1 MNKDKAVIYARVS
14 TADQENSR
22 QIAELQQYAKAMNYE
37 IVEIY
42 QEKVSGAKLAADR
55 PAMDAMLQVIEQ
67 KEVKHV
73 LVWDLSRFSRNTKD
87 ALDIIELLNYC
98 CCSLKIKGFNYLSTL
113 DKDCKPDPM
122 ATMFLQILLAVYEME
137 RKSIRSRMK
146 SGYDHYLNNGGKV
159 GRAAGYVKPIDQIKY
174 FTDIKRNLKA
184 NLSLRKTQAILNQQ
198 GKKTSLG
205 TIIKVQQYLLQTEK
219 AI

>member
-67 KEVKHV
+67 KEIKHV

-87 ALDIIELLNYC
+87 ALDVIEQLNNC
-98 CCSLKIKGFNYLSTL
+98 CCSLTIKGLNINTL

-159 GRAAGYVKPIDQIKY
+159 GRAAGYVKPIEQIQY
-174 FTDIKRNLKA
+174 FADIKRNLNA
-184 NLSLRKTQAILNQQ
+184 GLSLRKVKGALLEQN
-198 GKKTSLG
+198 KKVSLG
-205 TIIKVQQYLLQTEK
+205 TIVKIQQHLSKEK

>member
-1 MNKDKAVIYARVS
+1 MDKQKAVIYARVS

-22 QIAELQQYAKAMNYE
+22 QIAELQQYAKALNYE
-37 IVEIY
+37 VIEIY
-42 QEKVSGAKLAADR
+42 QEKISGAKVAADR
-55 PAMDAMLQVIEQ
+55 PAMDAMLQAIEQ

-87 ALDIIELLNYC
+87 ALDIIEQLNSC
-98 CCSLKIKGFNYLSTL
+98 CCSLTIKGLNINTL

-146 SGYDHYLNNGGKV
+146 SGYDHYLENGGKV
-159 GRAAGYVKPIDQIKY
+159 GRAAGYVKPIDQIQY
-174 FTDIKRNLKA
+174 FADIKRNLKA

-198 GKKTSLG
+198 GKKISLG
-205 TIIKVQQYLLQTEK
+205 TIVKVQQYLSKEK

>member
-1 MNKDKAVIYARVS
+1 MDKEKAVIYARVS

-22 QIAELQQYAKAMNYE
+22 QIAELQQYAKVMNYE
-37 IVEIY
+37 ITEIY
-42 QEKVSGAKLAADR
+42 QEKISGAKVAADR
-55 PAMDAMLQVIEQ
+55 PAMDAMLQAIEQ
-67 KEVKHV
+67 KEIKHV

-87 ALDIIELLNYC
+87 ALDIIDSLNSL

-122 ATMFLQILLAVYEME
+122 ANMFLQILLAVYEME

-146 SGYDHYLNNGGKV
+146 SGYDYHIENGGKV
-159 GRAAGYVKPIDQIKY
+159 GRAAGYFKPIDQIKY
-174 FTDIKRNLKA
+174 FTDIKRNLNA
-184 NLSLRKTQAILNQQ
+184 GLSLRKVKGALLEQN
-198 GKKTSLG
+198 KKVSLG
-205 TIIKVQQYLLQTEK
+205 TIVKVQQHLSKEK

>member
-1 MNKDKAVIYARVS
+1 MNKQNAVIYARVS
-14 TADQENSR
+14 TADQENGR

-37 IVEIY
+37 VIEIY
-42 QEKVSGAKLAADR
+42 QEKISGAKVAADR
-55 PAMDAMLQVIEQ
+55 PAMDAMLKAIEQ
-67 KEVKHV
+67 KEIKHV

-87 ALDIIELLNYC
+87 ALDVIEQLNTC
-98 CCSLKIKGFNYLSTL
+98 CCSLTIKGLNINTL

-146 SGYDHYLNNGGKV
+146 SGYEHYLENGGKV
-159 GRAAGYVKPIDQIKY
+159 GRAAGYVKPIDQIQY
-174 FTDIKRNLKA
+174 FADIKRNLNA
-184 NLSLRKTQAILNQQ
+184 GLSLRKVKGALLEQN
-198 GKKTSLG
+198 KKVSLG
-205 TIIKVQQYLLQTEK
+205 TIVKVQQHLSKEK

>member
-42 QEKVSGAKLAADR
+42 QEKISGAKLAADR
-55 PAMDAMLQVIEQ
+55 PAMDAMLQAIEQ
-67 KEVKHV
+67 KEIKHV

-87 ALDIIELLNYC
+87 ALDVIEQLNNC
-98 CCSLKIKGFNYLSTL
+98 CCSLTIKGLNINTL

>member
-1 MNKDKAVIYARVS
+1 MNKERAVIYARVS

-22 QIAELQQYAKAMNYE
+22 QIAELQQYAKALNYE
-37 IVEIY
+37 VIEIY
-42 QEKVSGAKLAADR
+42 QEKISGAKVAADR
-55 PAMDAMLQVIEQ
+55 PAMDAMLQAIEQ

-87 ALDIIELLNYC
+87 ALDVIEQLNSC
-98 CCSLKIKGFNYLSTL
+98 CCSLTIKGLNINTL

-146 SGYDHYLNNGGKV
+146 SGYDHYLENGGKV
-159 GRAAGYVKPIDQIKY
+159 GRAAGYVKPINQIQY
-174 FTDIKRNLKA
+174 FTDIKRNLNA
-184 NLSLRKTQAILNQQ
+184 GLSLRKVKGALLEQN
-198 GKKTSLG
+198 KKVSLG
-205 TIIKVQQYLLQTEK
+205 TIVKVQQYLSKEK

>member
-1 MNKDKAVIYARVS
+1 MDKQKAVIYARVS

-22 QIAELQQYAKAMNYE
+22 QIAELQQYAKALNYE
-37 IVEIY
+37 VIEIY
-42 QEKVSGAKLAADR
+42 QEKISGAKVAADR
-55 PAMDAMLQVIEQ
+55 PAMDAMLQAIEQ

-87 ALDIIELLNYC
+87 ALDVIEQLNSC
-98 CCSLKIKGFNYLSTL
+98 CCSLTIKGLNINTL

-146 SGYDHYLNNGGKV
+146 SGYDHYLENGGKV

-174 FTDIKRNLKA
+174 FADIKRNLNAKH
-184 NLSLRKTQAILNQQ
+184 SLRNVQAILDKQN
-198 GKKTSLG
+198 KKVSLG
-205 TIIKVQQYLLQTEK
+205 TIVKVQQYLSKEK

>member
-1 MNKDKAVIYARVS
+1 MNKEKAVIYARVS

-22 QIAELQQYAKAMNYE
+22 QIAELQQYATAMNYE

-42 QEKVSGAKLAADR
+42 QEKISGAKLAADR
-55 PAMDAMLQVIEQ
+55 PAMDAMLQAIEQ
-67 KEVKHV
+67 KEIKRV

-87 ALDIIELLNYC
+87 ALDVIEQLNNC
-98 CCSLKIKGFNYLSTL
+98 CCSLTIKGLNINTL

-137 RKSIRSRMK
+137 RKAIRLRMK

-159 GRAAGYVKPIDQIKY
+159 GRAAGYVKPIDQIQY
-174 FTDIKRNLKA
+174 FADIKRNLNA
-184 NLSLRKTQAILNQQ
+184 GLSLRKVKGALLEQN
-198 GKKTSLG
+198 KKVSLG
-205 TIIKVQQYLLQTEK
+205 TIVKVQQHLSKEK

>member
-1 MNKDKAVIYARVS
+1 MNKQKAVIYARVS

-22 QIAELQQYAKAMNYE
+22 QIAELQQYAKALNYE
-37 IVEIY
+37 VIEIY
-42 QEKVSGAKLAADR
+42 QEKVSGAKVAADR
-55 PAMDAMLQVIEQ
+55 PAMDAMLQAIEQ

-87 ALDIIELLNYC
+87 ALDIIEQLNNC
-98 CCSLKIKGFNYLSTL
+98 CCSLTIKGLNINTL

-146 SGYDHYLNNGGKV
+146 SGYDHYLENGGKV

-174 FTDIKRNLKA
+174 FADIKRNLNAKH
-184 NLSLRKTQAILNQQ
+184 SLRNVQAILDKQN
-198 GKKTSLG
+198 KKVSLG
-205 TIIKVQQYLLQTEK
+205 TIVKVQQYLSKEK

>member
-1 MNKDKAVIYARVS
+1 MNKERAVIYARVS

-22 QIAELQQYAKAMNYE
+22 QIAELQQYAKALNYE
-37 IVEIY
+37 VIEIY
-42 QEKVSGAKLAADR
+42 QEKISGAKVAADR
-55 PAMDAMLQVIEQ
+55 PAMDAMLQAIEQ

-87 ALDIIELLNYC
+87 ALDVIEQLNSC
-98 CCSLKIKGFNYLSTL
+98 CCSLTIKGLNINTL

-146 SGYDHYLNNGGKV
+146 SGYDHYLENGGKV

-174 FTDIKRNLKA
+174 FADIKRNLKA
-184 NLSLRKTQAILNQQ
+184 NNSLRTTQSILDKQ
-198 GKKTSLG
+198 GKKISLG
-205 TIIKVQQYLLQTEK
+205 TIVKVQQHLNKEK

>member
-1 MNKDKAVIYARVS
+1 MNKQKAVIYARVS

-22 QIAELQQYAKAMNYE
+22 QIAELQQYAKALNYE
-37 IVEIY
+37 VIEIY
-42 QEKVSGAKLAADR
+42 QEKISGAKVAADR
-55 PAMDAMLQVIEQ
+55 PAMDAMLQAIEQ

-87 ALDIIELLNYC
+87 ALDVIEQLNSC
-98 CCSLKIKGFNYLSTL
+98 CCSLTIKGLNINTL

-146 SGYDHYLNNGGKV
+146 SGYDHYLENGGKV
-159 GRAAGYVKPIDQIKY
+159 GRAAGYVKPIDQIQY
-174 FTDIKRNLKA
+174 FADIKRNLKA

-198 GKKTSLG
+198 GKKISLG
-205 TIIKVQQYLLQTEK
+205 TIVKVQQYLSKEK

>member
-42 QEKVSGAKLAADR
+42 QEKISGAKLAADR
-55 PAMDAMLQVIEQ
+55 PAMDAMLQAIEH
-67 KEVKHV
+67 KEIKHV

-87 ALDIIELLNYC
+87 ALDVIEQLNNC
-98 CCSLKIKGFNYLSTL
+98 CCSLTIKGLNINTL

-159 GRAAGYVKPIDQIKY
+159 GRAAGYVKPIDQIQY
-174 FTDIKRNLKA
+174 FADIKRNLKA

-198 GKKTSLG
+198 GKKISLG
-205 TIIKVQQYLLQTEK
+205 TIVKVQQYLSKEK

>member
-1 MNKDKAVIYARVS
+1 MNKERAVIYARVS

-37 IVEIY
+37 IIEIY
-42 QEKVSGAKLAADR
+42 QEKVSGAKVAADR
-55 PAMDAMLQVIEQ
+55 PAMDAMLQAIEQ

-87 ALDIIELLNYC
+87 ALDIIDNLNSL
-98 CCSLKIKGFNYLSTL
+98 CCSLKIKGLNINTL

-146 SGYDHYLNNGGKV
+146 SGYDHYLENGGKV

-174 FTDIKRNLKA
+174 FADIKRNLNA
-184 NLSLRKTQAILNQQ
+184 GLSFRKVKGALLEQN
-198 GKKTSLG
+198 KKVSLG
-205 TIIKVQQYLLQTEK
+205 TIVKVQQHLSKEK

>member
-1 MNKDKAVIYARVS
+1 MDKQKAVIYARVS

-22 QIAELQQYAKAMNYE
+22 QIAELQQYAKALNYE
-37 IVEIY
+37 VVEIY
-42 QEKVSGAKLAADR
+42 QEKISGAKVAADR
-55 PAMDAMLQVIEQ
+55 PAMDAMLKAIEQ

-87 ALDIIELLNYC
+87 ALDIIEQLNNC
-98 CCSLKIKGFNYLSTL
+98 CCSLTIKGLNINTL

-146 SGYDHYLNNGGKV
+146 SGYDHYLENGGKV

-174 FTDIKRNLKA
+174 FADIKRNLKA
-184 NLSLRKTQAILNQQ
+184 NNSLRTTQSILDKQ
-198 GKKTSLG
+198 GKKISLG
-205 TIIKVQQYLLQTEK
+205 TIVKVQQYLSKEK

>member
-1 MNKDKAVIYARVS
+1 MNKEKAVIYARVS

-42 QEKVSGAKLAADR
+42 QEKISGAKLAADR
-55 PAMDAMLQVIEQ
+55 PAMDAMLQAIEQ
-67 KEVKHV
+67 KEIKRV

-87 ALDIIELLNYC
+87 ALDVIEQLNNC
-98 CCSLKIKGFNYLSTL
+98 CCSLTIKGLNINTL

-137 RKSIRSRMK
+137 RKAIRLRMK
-146 SGYDHYLNNGGKV
+146 SGYDHYLDNGGKV
-159 GRAAGYVKPIDQIKY
+159 GRAAGYVKPIEKVKY
-174 FTDIKRNLKA
+174 YADIKRNLKA
-184 NLSLRKTQAILNQQ
+184 NNSLRTTQSILDKQ
-198 GKKTSLG
+198 GKKISLG
-205 TIIKVQQYLLQTEK
+205 TIVKVQQHLIKEK

>member
-1 MNKDKAVIYARVS
+1 MNKQKAVIYARVS

-22 QIAELQQYAKAMNYE
+22 QIAELQQYAKALKYE
-37 IVEIY
+37 VVEIY
-42 QEKVSGAKLAADR
+42 QEKISGAKVAADR
-55 PAMDAMLQVIEQ
+55 PAMDAMLQAIEQ

-87 ALDIIELLNYC
+87 ALDVIEQLNSC
-98 CCSLKIKGFNYLSTL
+98 CCSLTIKGLNINTL

-146 SGYDHYLNNGGKV
+146 SGYDHYLENGGKV
-159 GRAAGYVKPIDQIKY
+159 GRAAGYVKPIDQIQY
-174 FTDIKRNLKA
+174 FADIKRNLKA

-198 GKKTSLG
+198 GKKISLG
-205 TIIKVQQYLLQTEK
+205 TIVKVQQYLSKEK

>member
-87 ALDIIELLNYC
+87 ALDIIDTLNGL
-98 CCSLKIKGFNYLSTL
+98 CCSIKIKGFNYLSTL

-159 GRAAGYVKPIDQIKY
+159 GRAAGYVKPIDQIQY
-174 FTDIKRNLKA
+174 FADIKRNLNA
-184 NLSLRKTQAILNQQ
+184 GLSLRKVKGALLEQN
-198 GKKTSLG
+198 KKVSLG
-205 TIIKVQQYLLQTEK
+205 TIVKVQQHLSKEK